1 MNKYFWTWLL
11 SCACYAA
18 GIIILVVV
26 NTTNVRSVAY
36 LSSEVCQ
43 VAALVGTVYACN
55 TIKNIPHHYFALKYG
70 IICIGFFTV
79 YMYYY
84 GVTQGVYVLLLVFKL
99 VAVIMILYIIL
110 VKWDFQFI
118 IKVLGLLVFGVSGLF
133 LSLYD
138 FLIYGNENTPQ
149 VILWLCGSLSSADA

>member
-43 VAALVGTVYACN
+43 VAALVGTV
-55 TIKNIPHHYFALKYG
+55 
-70 IICIGFFTV
+70 
-79 YMYYY
+79 
-84 GVTQGVYVLLLVFKL
+84 
-99 VAVIMILYIIL
+99 
-110 VKWDFQFI
+110 
-118 IKVLGLLVFGVSGLF
+118 
-133 LSLYD
+133 
-138 FLIYGNENTPQ
+138 
-149 VILWLCGSLSSADA
+149 